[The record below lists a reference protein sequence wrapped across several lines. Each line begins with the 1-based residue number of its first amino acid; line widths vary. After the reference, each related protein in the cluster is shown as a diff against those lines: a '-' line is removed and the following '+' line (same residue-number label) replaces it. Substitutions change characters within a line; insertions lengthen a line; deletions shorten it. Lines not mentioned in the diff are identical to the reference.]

1 MKTGKRILVFQF
13 SLGGKGTSPNL
24 TCKINKLF
32 HTGYLSSRCNSIHL
46 YSAFC
51 LKIKKQSTSH
61 LFPITSKSKKAQLF
75 NITFPCKRVTKTI
88 YHQTLSGSLLLRDL
102 NSFSQ
107 YLFMSHKQYQGSVE
121 IKQKSKPGAQ
131 PQCIIWSCYLRFS
144 LRGALRNMHKVGH
157 VGELWRAKS
166 SNYRHRG
173 WRPSASKFICCQ
185 YSQQIFLVSH
195 QWQTCCSNPASV
207 HLNFKS
213 VFTT

>member
-1 MKTGKRILVFQF
+1 MWWRQEKESWFSNFHLVEKALLQIWHVKLINYFTQDIFLQDVTVFICILHFVW
-13 SLGGKGTSPNL
+13 
-24 TCKINKLF
+24 KL
-32 HTGYLSSRCNSIHL
+32 RNN
-46 YSAFC
+46 
-51 LKIKKQSTSH
+51 QH

-107 YLFMSHKQYQGSVE
+107 YLFMSHKKYQGSVE